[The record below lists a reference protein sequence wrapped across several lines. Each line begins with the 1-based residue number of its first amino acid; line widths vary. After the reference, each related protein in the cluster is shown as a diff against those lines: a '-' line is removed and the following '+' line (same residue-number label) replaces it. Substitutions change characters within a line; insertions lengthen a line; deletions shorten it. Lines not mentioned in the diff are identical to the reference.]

1 MAAVSPTK
9 RLLDLIGEAHA
20 FDGIDAF
27 REGGP
32 GGLRPAVPADVGSYN
47 EFDDDPSR
55 VWWTSE
61 PHLPISAELGA
72 RFAGLPPQTR
82 GPPHP
87 PPPRRGNPRRLSD
100 FLSRDEYH
108 ETTLYQDF
116 YRHVGVE

>member
-20 FDGIDAF
+20 FDDIDAF
-27 REGGP
+27 REGVP
-32 GGLRPAVPADVGSYN
+32 GVLRRAVPADVGSYN

-61 PHLPISAELGA
+61 PHLPISADLGA
-72 RFAGLPPQTR
+72 PFSDLPPQTPVPSHHAR
-82 GPPHP
+82 T
-87 PPPRRGNPRRLSD
+87 RDANPRRLSD

-116 YRHVGVE
+116 YRH